1 VSLSSNHSSQES
13 WRGPGGARSRPAG
26 FLILIASAIC
36 VPLAFFTV
44 GASSA
49 WNAAEEETVTS
60 LERVTTMLHEHALR
74 AFETHEAMMT
84 ALDQRVEGFT
94 WPLTRERQ
102 SEMNAF
108 LSALRRSAIP
118 VAGLAIVDP
127 ENRIAAASFSG
138 QATPVD
144 LRDRAFIANLRK
156 QNRRI
161 MVGRVMRSDV
171 NSARTFAIM
180 RRHITP
186 QDEESGSVMSLFDVS
201 FFESFFEPLRR
212 ERGDMIALVREDG
225 ENLVVARIEVEGVD
239 SGADEAGRVLQLAK
253 RANATL
259 RTPKAN
265 GRPDMLYMVRRIA
278 DYPVY
283 LVQGRSLANVKQQ
296 WLLRVAPYALL
307 LLTSTS
313 FMLLLIWR
321 MASATRREQEAYARL
336 AVEEA
341 NHSAKTQSNVRMKRL
356 MDTNVFGVVTFS
368 EKGVIEANDAFLM
381 TVGRSRADFKAQGFS
396 WTTKT
401 GLDLSKDDY
410 IRGQLLRRG
419 SCPPFETEILI
430 GDNNTVPVLIGA
442 TLYERNPFTWTC
454 FVLDLTERRERE
466 AQQIFIMRELNHR
479 TKNLLTVIRSIA
491 GQIARTGAGWDD
503 FRDRFNNR
511 LTALAG
517 AHDLLVDSNW
527 RGAALDH
534 LVRSQFSQFH
544 DLSTGQISISGQDIN
559 LSPRA
564 AQAIGM
570 GLYELMTNAVKYGAL
585 SSPQGRIEVS
595 WDILIQGGDAMFQM
609 DWREIGGPPVGQ
621 PSHRGFGHIVI
632 AEMTSRSLQGEVE
645 YTFPPEG
652 VEWRL
657 TAPIDAIAE
666 VNEDRLAAE
675 ADRIRAA

>member
-1 VSLSSNHSSQES
+1 MATPGDQTFAQT
-13 WRGPGGARSRPAG
+13 WRGPGSAPSRPAG
-26 FLILIASAIC
+26 FLILIAAAIF

-49 WNAAEEETVTS
+49 WNAAEEDTVTS

-84 ALDQRVEGFT
+84 ALDQRVDGAA
-94 WPLTRERQ
+94 WPLARERQ
-102 SEMNAF
+102 AEMNAF

-118 VAGLAIVDP
+118 VSGIGLIDP
-127 ENRIAAASFSG
+127 DNRIAAASFTG
-138 QATPVD
+138 QAAPAE
-144 LRDRAFIANLRK
+144 LRDPGFVANLR
-156 QNRRI
+156 QQRRRI
-161 MVGRVMRSDV
+161 IVSPVMHSDI
-171 NSARTFAIM
+171 AATRTFAIL
-180 RRHITP
+180 RRHMTP
-186 QDEESGSVMSLFDVS
+186 QDEESGLIMSLFDVS
-201 FFESFFEPLRR
+201 FFESFFQPLRR
-212 ERGDMIALVREDG
+212 ERGDMIALLREDG
-225 ENLVVARIEVEGVD
+225 EALVMSRIETETTDAASNEAARILRLSGGV
-239 SGADEAGRVLQLAK
+239 
-253 RANATL
+253 NATL
-259 RTPKAN
+259 RTPDAK
-265 GRPDMLYMVRRIA
+265 GRPDMLYMIRRIA
-278 DYPVY
+278 DYPVF

-321 MASATRREQEAYARL
+321 MAGATRREQEAYARL

-356 MDTNVFGVVTFS
+356 MDTNVFGVVTFTD
-368 EKGVIEANDAFLM
+368 KGVIEANDAFLLM
-381 TVGRSRADFKAQGFS
+381 VGKNRAAFKAQGFT
-396 WTTKT
+396 WLTKS
-401 GLDLSKDDY
+401 GLDLAADEY
-410 IRGQLLRRG
+410 IRSQLLRRG
-419 SCPPFETEILI
+419 SCAPFETEILI
-430 GDNNTVPVLIGA
+430 GENSTVPVLIGA
-442 TLYERNPFTWTC
+442 TLYEREPFTWTC

-491 GQIARTGAGWDD
+491 GQIARTGSGWDD

-527 RGAALDH
+527 RGAELHH

-544 DLSTGQISISGQDIN
+544 DLSSGQISSSGQDIN

-570 GLYELMTNAVKYGAL
+570 GLYELMTNAAKYGAL
-585 SSPQGRIEVS
+585 STPHGRIEVT
-595 WDILIQGGDAMFQM
+595 WDIVTEGGEALFQM
-609 DWREIGGPPVGQ
+609 HWREIGGPPVQ
-621 PSHRGFGHIVI
+621 EPTHQGFGHIVI
-632 AEMTSRSLQGEVE
+632 AEMTSRSLQGEVA
-645 YTFPPEG
+645 YTFPPDG

-657 TAPIDAIAE
+657 TAPLDAVAE
-666 VNEDRLAAE
+666 PSEPMLAE
-675 ADRIRAA
+675 ANRAA

>member
-1 VSLSSNHSSQES
+1 MSLSSNHSSQES

-180 RRHITP
+180 RRRITP

-201 FFESFFEPLRR
+201 FFKSFFEPLRR

-225 ENLVVARIEVEGVD
+225 ELSVVARIEVEGVD
-239 SGADEAGRVLQLAK
+239 SGADEAGA
-253 RANATL
+253 RAAIGEARQRHAPHTQ
-259 RTPKAN
+259 
-265 GRPDMLYMVRRIA
+265 GERPPRHALHGSPHRRLSGLSRAGAQPREREAAMV
-278 DYPVY
+278 
-283 LVQGRSLANVKQQ
+283 
-296 WLLRVAPYALL
+296 LRVAPYALL
-307 LLTSTS
+307 LLASTS

-341 NHSAKTQSNVRMKRL
+341 NHPAKTQSNVRMKRL

-396 WTTKT
+396 
-401 GLDLSKDDY
+401 G
-410 IRGQLLRRG
+410 RRRPG
-419 SCPPFETEILI
+419 STSRRTI
-430 GDNNTVPVLIGA
+430 TSGA
-442 TLYERNPFTWTC
+442 SC
-454 FVLDLTERRERE
+454 C
-466 AQQIFIMRELNHR
+466 
-479 TKNLLTVIRSIA
+479 
-491 GQIARTGAGWDD
+491 
-503 FRDRFNNR
+503 
-511 LTALAG
+511 
-517 AHDLLVDSNW
+517 
-527 RGAALDH
+527 GAAH
-534 LVRSQFSQFH
+534 VRRSK
-544 DLSTGQISISGQDIN
+544 
-559 LSPRA
+559 PR
-564 AQAIGM
+564 
-570 GLYELMTNAVKYGAL
+570 
-585 SSPQGRIEVS
+585 S
-595 WDILIQGGDAMFQM
+595 
-609 DWREIGGPPVGQ
+609 
-621 PSHRGFGHIVI
+621 
-632 AEMTSRSLQGEVE
+632 
-645 YTFPPEG
+645 
-652 VEWRL
+652 
-657 TAPIDAIAE
+657 
-666 VNEDRLAAE
+666 
-675 ADRIRAA
+675 